1 MSTGTGC
8 SGRRVPRSKRPSGSY
23 LVRPLHGADN
33 RHYTGL
39 DNLHL
44 VPVDTI
50 HRYVDGQCAGEGRD
64 VLVQL
69 RNNVADLLSP
79 PEF

>member
-1 MSTGTGC
+1 
-8 SGRRVPRSKRPSGSY
+8 
-23 LVRPLHGADN
+23 
-33 RHYTGL
+33 L